1 MHDETSE
8 KGFLLLDNK
17 LKLVMYNAEA
27 VRILAYP
34 TAPEQIKQLDVFLTD
49 RVKLNLIEGRSGDSL
64 TFSKQFKSG
73 NRRYLCRTF
82 AMQPDVSPSYQ
93 QTAALLLER
102 NTSVG
107 SALSQASEMFD
118 FTPREKE
125 TVELLMQGLTSKEIA
140 ERLKISPNT
149 VKAFVR
155 LVMVKMGVTT
165 RSAVVG
171 KLFGAHAQVGTS

>member
-1 MHDETSE
+1 
-8 KGFLLLDNK
+8 
-17 LKLVMYNAEA
+17 
-27 VRILAYP
+27 
-34 TAPEQIKQLDVFLTD
+34 
-49 RVKLNLIEGRSGDSL
+49 
-64 TFSKQFKSG
+64 
-73 NRRYLCRTF
+73 
-82 AMQPDVSPSYQ
+82 
-93 QTAALLLER
+93 
-102 NTSVG
+102 
-107 SALSQASEMFD
+107 MFD

-171 KLFGAHAQVGTS
+171 KLFGSHLAGTPQEQGSNNRNFSRRASD